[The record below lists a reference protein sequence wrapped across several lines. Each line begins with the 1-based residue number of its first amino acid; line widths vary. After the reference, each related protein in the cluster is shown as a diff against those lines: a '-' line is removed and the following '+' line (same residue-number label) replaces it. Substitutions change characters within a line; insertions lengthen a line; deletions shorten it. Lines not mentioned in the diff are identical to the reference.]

1 MTASETQSSDDE
13 LLREVQRL
21 RRSEAQFTR
30 IFQQSPVCLTITA
43 IDTSEFFRVNDTWC
57 QTLGYSQDEVIGQTA
72 VGLNIWQATDR
83 QRGGYLNLLKRN
95 GTVRNLETRM
105 RTKDG
110 QILTVLISA
119 DLLDFEGEARLYSTI
134 TDITQR
140 AEAERLFAVAFDANP
155 ESVALSRVDNGV
167 FINVN
172 RRFLD
177 YYGLEKEQ
185 VIGKTAADLNLWAN
199 GAARPPFM
207 DKLREDGRLR
217 DYSVEMP
224 ARDGRRD
231 HFQYSVEQ
239 VEIEGVAAYLTIARR
254 VTEAE
259 EAKQALIESEE
270 RFRLLLE
277 AAPVPLFVVR
287 DGTYFYTNK
296 LACEILGW
304 PDGALVGTPTVDS
317 FVDVSVR
324 GHLVSELARN
334 GKVKN
339 FAVQYKRRDGSTFW
353 GAVNITGI
361 TYLGQQASL
370 TGMQDITEQRR
381 LEDALRLS
389 EARFQDFAEIG
400 SDWLWE
406 MDAELRYTY
415 FSERLEKLI
424 GYSPDRSLG
433 KTRQQAVKADPHY
446 ESWLRHEEDLQAR
459 RPFRDYRYTY
469 ARDDGRILHWPVTG
483 KPVFDGDGTFQGY
496 RGTGTDI
503 TAEVEAHDRAVGFQQ
518 RFITAVENMPVGIAL
533 YDENDELVQWNELYR
548 SINHEVADA
557 AKTGV
562 SFETLL
568 RLRVDLGTI
577 TNMGEDKEAWIQAR
591 LEKHRNPGDPIQI
604 VLGTSIYEVREHRTP
619 DGGTL
624 IIMADITEWQTAQL
638 NLRQAKEEAELA
650 DRAKSEFLANMSHEL
665 RTPLNAIIGFS
676 QMLGMG
682 IHGELNEKQSEQ
694 VGYVVKS
701 GEHLLD
707 LISDILDISKIEAG
721 RAELSEELIE
731 VAGMINVSLNMVKSK
746 ADETSLALVTDLPLE
761 LPGLYGDVR
770 MVKQILLNLLS
781 NAVKFTP
788 KGGQVKVMA
797 GQDSDGRLWIDI
809 VDNGIGIAEDD
820 LAKALSTFGQVD
832 SAMNRAH
839 QGTGLGLPLAST
851 LAQLHGGGLVINSE
865 PDIGTTARLWF
876 PKERVRSPAS
886 PS

>member
-95 GTVRNLETRM
+95 GTVRNFETRM

-389 EARFQDFAEIG
+389 EARF
-400 SDWLWE
+400 
-406 MDAELRYTY
+406 
-415 FSERLEKLI
+415 
-424 GYSPDRSLG
+424 
-433 KTRQQAVKADPHY
+433 
-446 ESWLRHEEDLQAR
+446 
-459 RPFRDYRYTY
+459 
-469 ARDDGRILHWPVTG
+469 
-483 KPVFDGDGTFQGY
+483 
-496 RGTGTDI
+496 
-503 TAEVEAHDRAVGFQQ
+503 
-518 RFITAVENMPVGIAL
+518 
-533 YDENDELVQWNELYR
+533 
-548 SINHEVADA
+548 
-557 AKTGV
+557 
-562 SFETLL
+562 
-568 RLRVDLGTI
+568 
-577 TNMGEDKEAWIQAR
+577 
-591 LEKHRNPGDPIQI
+591 
-604 VLGTSIYEVREHRTP
+604 
-619 DGGTL
+619 
-624 IIMADITEWQTAQL
+624 
-638 NLRQAKEEAELA
+638 
-650 DRAKSEFLANMSHEL
+650 
-665 RTPLNAIIGFS
+665 
-676 QMLGMG
+676 
-682 IHGELNEKQSEQ
+682 
-694 VGYVVKS
+694 
-701 GEHLLD
+701 
-707 LISDILDISKIEAG
+707 
-721 RAELSEELIE
+721 
-731 VAGMINVSLNMVKSK
+731 
-746 ADETSLALVTDLPLE
+746 
-761 LPGLYGDVR
+761 
-770 MVKQILLNLLS
+770 
-781 NAVKFTP
+781 
-788 KGGQVKVMA
+788 
-797 GQDSDGRLWIDI
+797 
-809 VDNGIGIAEDD
+809 
-820 LAKALSTFGQVD
+820 
-832 SAMNRAH
+832 
-839 QGTGLGLPLAST
+839 
-851 LAQLHGGGLVINSE
+851 
-865 PDIGTTARLWF
+865 
-876 PKERVRSPAS
+876 
-886 PS
+886 